1 MLNQTEVLRY
11 VKDNLAFPFHTIE
24 WDDEKILEFID
35 ENTRKEFSYYIPQV
49 NQFVPVNTDLAT
61 NKVPGSQNRF
71 YIVEP
76 CGLEIYNVVEM
87 YMNGSNYYIHGHPPL
102 GALSHGEVQNWAA
115 AVELSMTTK
124 QFSSFD
130 YTFEF
135 THPNI
140 IRISPSGVGTLG
152 TVILEYEREQPS
164 DLSGVPNDLHMD
176 FKKLALA
183 DVMIAIGRIRK
194 RYGGGNL
201 RTPFGEIPL
210 ESDIF
215 DEGKELKRD
224 QIEKLERLFIPNI
237 HFEHG

>member
-1 MLNQTEVLRY
+1 MLNQAEVLRY
-11 VKDNLAFPFHTIE
+11 VKDNMAFPFQTIE
-24 WDDEKILEFID
+24 WDDDKILEYID
-35 ENTRKEFSYYIPQV
+35 DNTRKEFSYYIPQN
-49 NQFVPVNTDLAT
+49 NQFVPLNTDLSA
-61 NKVPGSQNRF
+61 NIVPGHQNRF
-71 YIVEP
+71 YITEP

-87 YMNGSNYYIHGHPPL
+87 YMDGSDYYVHGHPPL
-102 GALSHGEVQNWAA
+102 GALSHGEIQNWAA
-115 AVELSMTTK
+115 SVEMAMTTK

-135 THPNI
+135 THPNL
-140 IRISPSGVGTLG
+140 IRISPSGVGTVG

-183 DVMIAIGRIRK
+183 DVMMAVGRIRK

-210 ESDIF
+210 ESDIYE
-215 DEGKELKRD
+215 EGKELKRE
-224 QIEKLERLFIPNI
+224 QLEKLERLFIPNI

>member
-11 VKDNLAFPFHTIE
+11 VKDNLAFPFQTIE
-24 WDDEKILEFID
+24 WDDDKIIEYVD
-35 ENTRKEFSYYIPQV
+35 DNTRKEFSYFIPQV
-49 NQFVPVNTDLAT
+49 NQFVPLNTDAAV
-61 NKVPGSQNRF
+61 NKVPGIQNKF
-71 YIVEP
+71 YITEP

-87 YMNGSNYYIHGHPPL
+87 YLNGSDYYIHGHPPL
-102 GALSHGEVQNWAA
+102 GALTHSELQDWAL
-115 AVELSMTTK
+115 AVNLAMDTK

-135 THPNI
+135 THPNL
-140 IRISPSGVGTLG
+140 IRISPIAGSSVG

-164 DLSGVPNDLHMD
+164 DLSGVPNDLQMD
-176 FKKLALA
+176 FKKMALA
-183 DVMIAIGRIRK
+183 DVMISIGRIRK

-210 ESDIF
+210 ESDILE
-215 DEGKELKRD
+215 EGKEMKRELL
-224 QIEKLERLFIPNI
+224 EKLERLFIPNV

>member
-1 MLNQTEVLRY
+1 MLNQAEVLRY
-11 VKDNLAFPFHTIE
+11 VKDNMAFPFQTIE
-24 WDDEKILEFID
+24 WDDDKILQFID
-35 ENTRKEFSYYIPQV
+35 DNTRKEFSYYIPQT
-49 NQFVPVNTDLAT
+49 NQFVPLNTELPA
-61 NKVPGSQNRF
+61 NLVPGHTNRY
-71 YIVEP
+71 YITEP

-87 YMNGSNYYIHGHPPL
+87 YMNGSDYYVHGHPPL
-102 GALSHGEVQNWAA
+102 GPMSHGEVQGWAA
-115 AVELSMTTK
+115 AVEMAMTTK

-135 THPNI
+135 THPNM
-140 IRISPSGVGTLG
+140 IRISPQATSSVG

-183 DVMIAIGRIRK
+183 DVMMAVGRIRK
-194 RYGGGNL
+194 RYGGGTL

-210 ESDIF
+210 ESDIYE
-215 DEGKELKRD
+215 EGKELKREE
-224 QIEKLERLFIPNI
+224 IEKLERLFIPNV